1 MEWNDN
7 FTWIEENITSIEE
20 TTTEEEDG

>member
-1 MEWNDN
+1 MELNDN

-20 TTTEEEDG
+20 ITTEEEDG